1 MPLQIDVNHKSD
13 ELWEVSLTG
22 SLDTETAPQLDQ
34 ELEQVFVPG
43 SKKLIFN
50 MSGLH
55 YVSSAGIRVIA
66 RSSKKMKENSGAVA
80 MTGLQPQIEK
90 IFDIVKA
97 LPNFAIFKNEA
108 EADEYFDAMQKKVL
122 DGE

>member
-1 MPLQIDVNHKSD
+1 MPLQIDVNHKTD

-22 SLDTETAPQLDQ
+22 SLDTETATQLDQ
-34 ELEQVFVPG
+34 ELGQVFVPG

-50 MSGLH
+50 MSGLQ

-66 RSSKKMKENSGAVA
+66 KASKKMKENSGAIA
-80 MTGLQPQIEK
+80 MMGLQPQIEK
-90 IFDIVKA
+90 VFEIVKA
-97 LPNFAIFKNEA
+97 LPNFAIFKDEA